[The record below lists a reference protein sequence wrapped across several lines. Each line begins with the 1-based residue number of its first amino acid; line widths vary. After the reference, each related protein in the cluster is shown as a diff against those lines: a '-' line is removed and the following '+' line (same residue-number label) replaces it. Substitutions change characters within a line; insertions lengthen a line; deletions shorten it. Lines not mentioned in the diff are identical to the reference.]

1 MKALK
6 GLIRERNF
14 YLTGISLAMIFGL
27 ILGINQGINL
37 YTTSTIE
44 NISSKIDS
52 DIRIRFKTSNYI
64 DEYEDVVN
72 FLENYPRISFLQSF
86 SMKTDNL
93 YIRHEENWSESIQEC
108 SLYGTNLTK
117 YISNQRNVDE
127 FNFLQKN
134 ISTHLNS
141 DEIIISHHLANK
153 LTLNLGDS
161 LDILYN
167 DTLSGL
173 TNQIYELIIVG
184 IIEKNHTSRP
194 VEFYE
199 GPSNVNQII
208 ELGKI
213 FSFATDDFIISNLGT
228 VRVLLSPI
236 LKEQMKYLEFID
248 LFIEKEIEMTKLNK
262 FISQMSDLNSEL
274 MNFVFR
280 NNSAG
285 DPDICSMIS
294 VISMFLYV
302 VDENVGYYKFLL
314 FINLIPLYIFTF
326 ILLYNL
332 RDSAIFSNFEN
343 YQLLSKRGF
352 KNKNIIFNFL
362 KESCIIGIFG
372 SLLSLFLSELF
383 LNLFI
388 SNVLKVQYQY
398 STIGFFKRHL
408 DSYQSILLLMF
419 IGIMIIFYSSTS
431 CFLKYKKKKNLLFG
445 KGKRKIN
452 LGMLFLGGI
461 YPLLYYFIINF
472 DLLEKFEFLNDIN
485 LDFLM
490 QFSVASSLLVLVYS
504 FSSLFGRKIISI
516 FEKIYSKIFRR
527 SESMEFSQ
535 SLYNYKNSSTTISII
550 FILLF
555 SSSYLVMA
563 TTIND
568 NYYEYLNDIAF
579 HKVGG
584 DLKYSTLIQN
594 EYNATLNSSIYQF
607 SSEQNFL
614 TTEMIWLHSYQYN
627 SSNEYNSISVCGISP
642 NEYTSVLTEEI
653 YNSSLFQL
661 MEQNTSYGIIDEADH
676 LKFNVNIGDSVIIF
690 KENTSTNISIIGIV
704 NTIPTVSQDAS
715 FDIILNKKNSIFH
728 SEFEKN
734 DRFLFLQYI
743 FTSSAI
749 NLNIDEFKKKF
760 DQDFSFID
768 WHLLSQDSMIKNMQN
783 PCLIFGVVPS
793 SMMFFNL
800 ESIII
805 MAISLIG
812 IISLLKIK
820 FEKESENL
828 ALIVVRGY
836 SKWSIIK
843 NNFIFQSF
851 LAISAFIFTP
861 IALISSFF
869 FFFYYNHTFF
879 HQTFQLILNPLVLIG
894 KLLSFIIPYL
904 MVIFIVE
911 LYFIKKLTSM
921 HNLGYFLK
929 RK

>member
-1 MKALK
+1 MNVLK

-14 YLTGISLAMIFGL
+14 YLTGFSLALIFSL
-27 ILGINQGINL
+27 LLGINQGINL
-37 YTTSTIE
+37 HTTFIIE
-44 NISSKIDS
+44 DTSSKIDS
-52 DIRIRFKTSNYI
+52 DIKIQFRTSNYL
-64 DEYEDVVN
+64 DEYEDLIT
-72 FLENYPRISFLQSF
+72 FLEDYPKITYLQSL
-86 SMKTDNL
+86 SIKTDNL

-117 YISNQRNVDE
+117 YISNQRNIDE

-173 TNQIYELIIVG
+173 TNQIYELKIVG
-184 IIEKNHTSRP
+184 IIEKNYTSRP

-213 FSFATDDFIISNLGT
+213 FSFKTDFFIIFNLET
-228 VRVLLSPI
+228 VRDLLSPI
-236 LKEQMKYLEFID
+236 IGEQMKSFELISI
-248 LFIEKEIEMTKLNK
+248 FIEKEIEMPKLNQ
-262 FISQMSDLNSEL
+262 FLSQMSNLDSEL
-274 MNFVFR
+274 RNFVFR
-280 NNSAG
+280 NNPVSG
-285 DPDICSMIS
+285 PDLMTMTNFIA
-294 VISMFLYV
+294 MFLV
-302 VDENVGYYKFLL
+302 SVEDNVGHYKFLIFL
-314 FINLIPLYIFTF
+314 NLMPLYIFAF

-352 KNKNIIFNFL
+352 KKMDIIFNFS

-372 SLLSLFLSELF
+372 SLLSLLLSELF

-388 SNVLKVQYQY
+388 SNVLKVQYQF

-408 DSYQSILLLMF
+408 DSYQSILLMMF
-419 IGIMIIFYSSTS
+419 IGIMIIFYASTS
-431 CFLKYKKKKNLLFG
+431 CFIKYKKKKNLLFG
-445 KGKRKIN
+445 NEKRKIN

-461 YPLLYYFIINF
+461 YPLLYYIIINF
-472 DLLEKFEFLNDIN
+472 DLFEKYEFLNDIN

-490 QFSVASSLLVLVYS
+490 QFSVAFSLLVLVYS

-563 TTIND
+563 TTINN
-568 NYYEYLNDIAF
+568 NYNEYLNDIVF
-579 HKVGG
+579 RKVGG
-584 DLKYSTLIQN
+584 DLQYSTLIQN

-607 SSEQNFL
+607 SSEQNFHA
-614 TTEMIWLHSYQYN
+614 TEMIWLDSYQYN
-627 SSNEYNSISVCGISP
+627 SSKEYHSISVCGISP
-642 NEYTSVLTEEI
+642 NEYTSILTEEI
-653 YNSSLFQL
+653 GNSSLFQT
-661 MEQNTSYGIIDEADH
+661 MEQNSSYAVIDEADH
-676 LKFNVNIGDSVIIF
+676 LKYNVNIGDSINIF
-690 KENTSTNISIIGIV
+690 KENTSINILIIGIV
-704 NTIPTVSQDAS
+704 NIIPTVSKDGS
-715 FDIILNKKNSIFH
+715 FDIILNKNNSIFH

-743 FTSSAI
+743 FTSSAS
-749 NLNIDEFKKKF
+749 NLNIDGFRKKF
-760 DQDFSFID
+760 EQEFSFID
-768 WHLLSQDSMIKNMQN
+768 WHFLSQDSMIKNMQN
-783 PCLIFGVVPS
+783 PCLIFGIVPS

-805 MAISLIG
+805 MIISLIG

-843 NNFIFQSF
+843 NNFIFQSL
-851 LAISAFIFTP
+851 LALSALIFTP
-861 IALISSFF
+861 IAFISSFF
-869 FFFYYNHTFF
+869 FFFYYNHTYF
-879 HQTFQLILNPLVLIG
+879 HQIFQFILNPLVLIG
-894 KLLSFIIPYL
+894 KLMGFIIPYL

-911 LYFIKKLTSM
+911 YYFIKKLTSV
-921 HNLGYFLK
+921 HNLSYFLK
-929 RK
+929 KK